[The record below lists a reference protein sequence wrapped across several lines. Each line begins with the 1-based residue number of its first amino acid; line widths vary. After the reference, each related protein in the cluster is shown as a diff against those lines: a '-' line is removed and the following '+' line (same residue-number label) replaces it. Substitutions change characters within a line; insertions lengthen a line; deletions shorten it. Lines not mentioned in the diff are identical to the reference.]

1 MSRGARARA
10 ALGRCAALLILAL
23 IVPVALST
31 ASTISSVAE
40 AAAVRTGNLWTVSP
54 GVAADI
60 QPAIDAARDNGGGR
74 VRLPAAVY
82 LLTSRIRVH
91 SNVTVYGD
99 GIDQTILRWAPGAT
113 VDHMMSNGSTGNG
126 NTNIQ
131 VWGLTLD
138 GQNRTGCGA
147 DGCHGFRL
155 INVRNS
161 YIVNV
166 AAINHSQDGF
176 YLGYVHGDGTV
187 YGEQNVRISG
197 CRANGNAR
205 NGIALIHG
213 DSNIIDGCQVNGN
226 NRREAVAGIDVEPDE
241 GLSVTNSRIVGN
253 TANSQNVGIQIFLP
267 YNGYATTY
275 RNAVCYNTTQG
286 NVSAGV
292 YSHRGDQNIFVGNNS
307 SGNGTNYLVDDSSL
321 EGPAYASYCTL
332 GALPPHPSTINDAPT
347 LTPTP
352 TRTPTPTLTP
362 TPRPSC
368 TPRPP
373 VTVRTERGAPGTLS
387 VTITVTRSAA
397 APNNTIREIRF
408 GAAENATIEIDG
420 QSRPGGSFTATIPA
434 GRQTQTFVV
443 RRTPPGAASTTVP
456 FVVVD
461 DCDGW
466 SSFVGGG
473 AAAF

>member
-1 MSRGARARA
+1 M
-10 ALGRCAALLILAL
+10 LIFAL
-23 IVPVALST
+23 IVPIALST

-74 VRLPAAVY
+74 VRLPAGVY
-82 LLTSRIRVH
+82 PITSRIRVH

-99 GIDQTILRWAPGAT
+99 GMDQTILRWAAGAT
-113 VDHMMSNGSTGNG
+113 TDHMMSNGSTGNG

-138 GQNRTGCGA
+138 GQNRTGCG

-155 INVRNS
+155 LNVRNS

-166 AAINHSQDGF
+166 SAINHSQDGF

-187 YGEQNVRISG
+187 YGENNVRLSG

-213 DSNIIDGCQVNGN
+213 DANIIDGCQVNNN

-253 TANSQNVGIQIFLP
+253 TANGQNVGIQIFLP
-267 YNGYATTY
+267 FNGFATTY

-292 YSHRGDQNIFVGNNS
+292 YSYRGDQNIFVGNNS

-347 LTPTP
+347 PTLTP

-368 TPRPP
+368 SPRPP
-373 VTVRTERGAPGTLS
+373 VTVQSERGAPGTLNVS
-387 VTITVTRSAA
+387 VTVSRSPA
-397 APNNTIREIRF
+397 APTNTIRSIQF
-408 GAAENATIEIDG
+408 GAAENGTIEING
-420 QSRPGGSFTATIPA
+420 VTKPGGNFTANIPA

-443 RRTPPGAASTTVP
+443 RRSPANAASTTAP
-456 FVVVD
+456 FTVFD
-461 DCDGW
+461 ECEQGW
-466 SSFVGGG
+466 NSFVGGG
-473 AAAF
+473 ASAF

>member
-1 MSRGARARA
+1 M
-10 ALGRCAALLILAL
+10 LILAV
-23 IVPVALST
+23 IVPVALTIS
-31 ASTISSVAE
+31 STISSVAE
-40 AAAVRTGNLWTVSP
+40 AAAERAGNLWPVSP
-54 GVAADI
+54 GASADI

-74 VRLPAAVY
+74 VRLSSGVY
-82 LLTSRIRVH
+82 LLTAKIRVH
-91 SNVTVYGD
+91 SNVTLYGD
-99 GIDQTILRWAPGAT
+99 GMDQTILRWAPGAT
-113 VDHMMSNGSTGNG
+113 IDHMMSNGSTGNG
-126 NTNIQ
+126 NTNFQ

-138 GQNRTGCGA
+138 GQNRQGCGN
-147 DGCHGFRL
+147 GCHGFRL

-166 AAINHSQDGF
+166 AAINHSLDGF

-187 YGEQNVRISG
+187 YGEHNVRLSG

-205 NGIALIHG
+205 NGIALTHG

-267 YNGYATTY
+267 YNGFATTY
-275 RNAVCYNTTQG
+275 RNAVCYNTTTG

-321 EGPAYASYCTL
+321 EGPAYAGSCTL
-332 GALPPHPSTINDAPT
+332 GALPPHPSTINDAP
-347 LTPTP
+347 PTP
-352 TRTPTPTLTP
+352 TP

-368 TPRPP
+368 APRPP
-373 VTVRTERGAPGTLS
+373 VTVRSERGAPGTLT
-387 VTITVTRSAA
+387 VTVTVTRSPA
-397 APNNTIREIRF
+397 APNNTIREIQF
-408 GAAENATIEIDG
+408 GAAQNATIEING
-420 QSRPGGSFTATIPA
+420 LTRPGGSFTATIPA

-443 RRTPPGAASTTVP
+443 RRSPPNASSTTAP
-456 FVVVD
+456 FTVID

-466 SSFVGGG
+466 RSFVGGG
-473 AAAF
+473 ATAF